1 MRKARRRTIR
11 ERKRLSKSSK
21 GGRKMGGSN
30 IFNFSPFSD
39 MLRQSPKASI
49 TTNPTTMKIKIGDN
63 MGDLLPNLERKKNEV
78 SKFLYEVID
87 KKGIFTI
94 EAIGCNTDWIFVQ
107 NSEGE
112 SFITTSD
119 KLVAVKANPNP
130 APEKMRT
137 VYQ

>member
-1 MRKARRRTIR
+1 
-11 ERKRLSKSSK
+11 
-21 GGRKMGGSN
+21 MGGSN